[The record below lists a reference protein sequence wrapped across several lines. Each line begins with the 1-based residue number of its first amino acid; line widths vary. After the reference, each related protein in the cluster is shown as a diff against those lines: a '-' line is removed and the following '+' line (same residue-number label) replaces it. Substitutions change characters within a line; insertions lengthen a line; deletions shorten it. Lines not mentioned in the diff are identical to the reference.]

1 MTSGRLRRRASD
13 TDLARDEGPF
23 VSFTDLFIGILFLFL
38 ILVAVLMLMH
48 QQAVEKD
55 KAQTQQIAQQ
65 LQQIQTKIDTTAKLD
80 VDHPPYRLAIV
91 YNIYEAPKGDLF
103 WSYSSTIQIFR
114 APNGLCLVNI
124 MLRNNQSLAWKPTVE
139 PDKIP
144 TTHDKTFIEQST
156 PCRLSA
162 SGDHW
167 NSASETGNLTRQSEN
182 LYDGTDILHKKSG
195 DETLDMQY
203 RVLGIYDDYFRIRRG
218 GQR

>member
-1 MTSGRLRRRASD
+1 MPARLRRRPGHP
-13 TDLARDEGPF
+13 DLAAEEGPF

-48 QQAVEKD
+48 QQSVEKD
-55 KAQTQQIAQQ
+55 KAQTQVIARQ
-65 LQQIQTKIDTTAKLD
+65 LQQIKAELDTTAKLD

-114 APNGLCLVNI
+114 APNGLCLVNV
-124 MLRNNQSLAWKPTVE
+124 MLRNNQSLAWKPSVE

-144 TTHDKTFIEQST
+144 SSRDKTFIEQST

-167 NSASETGNLTRQSEN
+167 NSASETGNLARKSES
-182 LYDGTDILHKKSG
+182 LYEGADILHKKDG
-195 DETLDMQY
+195 DVTLDMQY
-203 RVLGIYDDYFRIRRG
+203 RVLGVYDDYFRGPRG
-218 GQR
+218 GPK